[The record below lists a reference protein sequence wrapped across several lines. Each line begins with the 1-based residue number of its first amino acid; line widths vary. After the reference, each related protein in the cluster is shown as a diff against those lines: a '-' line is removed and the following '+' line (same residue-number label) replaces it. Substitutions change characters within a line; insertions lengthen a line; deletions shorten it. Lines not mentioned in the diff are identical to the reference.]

1 MNNSDKNP
9 VDNESTNNNSDTL
22 MEFDQ
27 LQKTSKI
34 IDDLIVYMNN
44 KMCNIDESK
53 LNSLQKEEY
62 RIVVFW
68 LIFRKTQ
75 KKVYRTN
82 YFS

>member
-44 KMCNIDESK
+44 KLCNIDESK
-53 LNSLQKEEY
+53 LNSVQKEEY
-62 RIVVFW
+62 RSGILW
-68 LIFRKTQ
+68 LIFRKT
-75 KKVYRTN
+75 
-82 YFS
+82 